1 MSHFSDPHGPQSA
14 RKQEGPASKAALGPP
29 ARPAHAL
36 PWAELVC
43 CSNFSFLRGAS
54 HADELVRQAVTLGI
68 DTLAITDWH
77 TLGGM
82 VRAHEA
88 AKDCGLKLLVG
99 TRIALVDGPDICL
112 YAMNRQGYGHLCRLL
127 TAGKRRAAK
136 GQCRVQPDDLTSF
149 AAGLHALLLPG
160 PRSTSDSARMLC
172 DVFGSRL
179 SVAVMRHL
187 QPQDEAAVR
196 RAAALGT
203 ELGVPLAAVNDVHF
217 HSAERK
223 PLQDL
228 LCCIREGLRIEQ
240 AAHLLFPNAE
250 RRLKSGAEMRELFAD
265 LPAACDRALEIAQSC
280 TFSLDELRYEY
291 PEEITQDGLSLPEY
305 LRREALR
312 GAAIRYPQAVPA
324 RVMAA
329 LEHEL
334 AIIAELRY
342 EAYFLTVYDII
353 RFARGRGILCQGRGS
368 AANSAVCFCLGI
380 TSVDPAHHE
389 LLFER
394 FMSRE
399 RAEPPDIDIDFE
411 HERREEVI
419 QYVYGKY
426 GAERAGICA
435 TVIHYRTR
443 SALRDAGRALG
454 MTLDQVDRLSRS
466 RQWFDSD
473 EESSRRLAELGLDPA
488 SPVVQRALEF
498 ARQLRG
504 FPRHLSQHVGG
515 MVMTRGRLDELVPI
529 ENAAME
535 NRYVI
540 EWDKNDIDT
549 LGILKVDL
557 LSLGML
563 TAIRKCFAMIERHG
577 GRSFSLASCLATDPD
592 GQGRSPE
599 ARALYE
605 MLSHADSV
613 GTFQVESRAQMA
625 MLPRLR
631 PCRFYDLVIEVAI
644 VRPGPIQGGM
654 VHPYLRRRNGEEPVD
669 YPHPNAKAALERT
682 LGVPLFQEQAMRL
695 AVDVAGFSPGEA
707 DKLRKAMGGWRRP
720 GVMDQYRQKLVDGML
735 ERGIAPEYADRVYK
749 QISGF
754 GEYGFPESH
763 SVSFAL
769 LAYVS
774 SYLKR
779 FYPAAFTAS
788 VLNSL
793 PMGFYSPSAL
803 VRDARDHGVE
813 VRPVDVNHSQ
823 WDNSLEGPMP
833 YAPADLAALPAEWG
847 KSGPA
852 LRLGLRQ
859 LQGMGEIAARAM
871 VAERA
876 RGRFE
881 SPAEFARRLQKSQ
894 APVTWREFALLAQA
908 GAFDSTG
915 ASRREALWQ
924 LLGRRGARHKLFA
937 NAVDAER
944 QPLLAKLSDQE
955 SMQLDYKSTSLSL
968 NFHPMQ
974 FLREVL
980 DSRGILTSRQLAA
993 TQHGKRVAV
1002 AGWTVVRQRPG
1013 EGKMLFFTLEDEFGA
1028 ANLML
1033 TPTTFEKYREAALSP
1048 LPVIA
1053 RGEVERSG
1061 EVVHLRVR
1069 SLEVAE
1075 PGLPEDD
1082 PKTPRAN
1089 SRDFH

>member
-1 MSHFSDPHGPQSA
+1 
-14 RKQEGPASKAALGPP
+14 
-29 ARPAHAL
+29 
-36 PWAELVC
+36 
-43 CSNFSFLRGAS
+43 
-54 HADELVRQAVTLGI
+54 
-68 DTLAITDWH
+68 
-77 TLGGM
+77 
-82 VRAHEA
+82 
-88 AKDCGLKLLVG
+88 
-99 TRIALVDGPDICL
+99 
-112 YAMNRQGYGHLCRLL
+112 
-127 TAGKRRAAK
+127 
-136 GQCRVQPDDLTSF
+136 
-149 AAGLHALLLPG
+149 
-160 PRSTSDSARMLC
+160 
-172 DVFGSRL
+172 
-179 SVAVMRHL
+179 
-187 QPQDEAAVR
+187 
-196 RAAALGT
+196 
-203 ELGVPLAAVNDVHF
+203 
-217 HSAERK
+217 
-223 PLQDL
+223 
-228 LCCIREGLRIEQ
+228 
-240 AAHLLFPNAE
+240 
-250 RRLKSGAEMRELFAD
+250 
-265 LPAACDRALEIAQSC
+265 
-280 TFSLDELRYEY
+280 
-291 PEEITQDGLSLPEY
+291 
-305 LRREALR
+305 
-312 GAAIRYPQAVPA
+312 
-324 RVMAA
+324 
-329 LEHEL
+329 
-334 AIIAELRY
+334 
-342 EAYFLTVYDII
+342 
-353 RFARGRGILCQGRGS
+353 
-368 AANSAVCFCLGI
+368 
-380 TSVDPAHHE
+380 
-389 LLFER
+389 
-394 FMSRE
+394 
-399 RAEPPDIDIDFE
+399 
-411 HERREEVI
+411 
-419 QYVYGKY
+419 
-426 GAERAGICA
+426 
-435 TVIHYRTR
+435 
-443 SALRDAGRALG
+443 
-454 MTLDQVDRLSRS
+454 
-466 RQWFDSD
+466 
-473 EESSRRLAELGLDPA
+473 
-488 SPVVQRALEF
+488 
-498 ARQLRG
+498 
-504 FPRHLSQHVGG
+504 
-515 MVMTRGRLDELVPI
+515 
-529 ENAAME
+529 
-535 NRYVI
+535 
-540 EWDKNDIDT
+540 
-549 LGILKVDL
+549 
-557 LSLGML
+557 
-563 TAIRKCFAMIERHG
+563 
-577 GRSFSLASCLATDPD
+577 
-592 GQGRSPE
+592 
-599 ARALYE
+599 

-980 DSRGILTSRQLAA
+980 DSRGILTSRKNCM
-993 TQHGKRVAV
+993 G
-1002 AGWTVVRQRPG
+1002 
-1013 EGKMLFFTLEDEFGA
+1013 
-1028 ANLML
+1028 
-1033 TPTTFEKYREAALSP
+1033 
-1048 LPVIA
+1048 
-1053 RGEVERSG
+1053 
-1061 EVVHLRVR
+1061 
-1069 SLEVAE
+1069 
-1075 PGLPEDD
+1075 
-1082 PKTPRAN
+1082 
-1089 SRDFH
+1089 